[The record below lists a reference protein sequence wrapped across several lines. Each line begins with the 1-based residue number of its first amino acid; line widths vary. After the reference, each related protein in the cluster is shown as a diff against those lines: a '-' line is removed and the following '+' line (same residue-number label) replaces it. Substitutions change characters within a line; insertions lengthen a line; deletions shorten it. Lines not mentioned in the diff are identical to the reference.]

1 MTRTRRA
8 GLSLILVALL
18 FLTTAL
24 PVVAAD
30 IFRFYAPPG
39 GAYANA
45 AFERDATVE
54 VQVTVEHEGVA
65 ISSWFLA
72 VSRGGSTVYEPRELT
87 AGADVLDYQ
96 IYGETP
102 PSTKVLKEPPA
113 ILTADNVITSADFNT
128 VVATAETVSFS
139 MFVYIPTAQFQPAGE
154 YTDTVTLSLYTGDYA
169 TPASHVLADSV
180 CLAVTGRLAE
190 LIDIYSD
197 REPGI
202 RYMDLT
208 TTEAGRLIATVNER
222 SNSSTGY
229 TVTLTS
235 ANLAADVSGATEP
248 FFAHTTASGTLEYT
262 LTYGGAAVAGW
273 SSGSA
278 VITDTVGTTAPE
290 WLSKELRI
298 SYVGSTT
305 LPAGDYE
312 DVVALTISA
321 K

>member
-1 MTRTRRA
+1 MIKLGRA
-8 GLSLILVALL
+8 ALNRM
-18 FLTTAL
+18 FLTL
-24 PVVAAD
+24 LVGPVAFVGAAD

-54 VQVTVEHEGVA
+54 VQISIEHEGVA
-65 ISSWFLA
+65 IPTWFLS
-72 VSRGGSTVYEPRELT
+72 VSRGGSAVYEPRELSL
-87 AGADVLDYQ
+87 GVDILDYQ

-102 PSTKVLKEPPA
+102 PSVRVLKEPPA
-113 ILTADNVITSADFNT
+113 ILTADNVITSADFGAIA
-128 VVATAETVSFS
+128 ATAEIVSFS
-139 MFVYIPTAQFQPAGE
+139 MFFYVPSAQFQPAGE

-180 CLAVTGRLAE
+180 SLAMTGRLAE

-208 TTEAGRLIATVNER
+208 TTMAGSLIATVNER

-229 TVTLTS
+229 TVSLTS
-235 ANLAADVSGATEP
+235 ANLAADISGATEP
-248 FFAHTTASGTLEYT
+248 FFSHTSASGTLEYT
-262 LTYGGAAVAGW
+262 LTYGGVAVGGW
-273 SSGSA
+273 ASGTA
-278 VITDTVGTTAPE
+278 VITDSVGTTAPE
-290 WLSKELRI
+290 WLSNPLRI
-298 SYVGSTT
+298 SYVGSVT

-312 DVVALTISA
+312 DVVTLTISA

>member
-1 MTRTRRA
+1 MTRIVHFC
-8 GLSLILVALL
+8 SVLILFVASV
-18 FLTTAL
+18 AG
-24 PVVAAD
+24 VSAAD

-54 VQVTVEHEGVA
+54 VQVSIEHEGVA
-65 ISSWFLA
+65 IPSWFLA

-102 PSTKVLKEPPA
+102 PSVKVLKEPPA

-128 VVATAETVSFS
+128 LVVTAETVSFS
-139 MFVYIPTAQFQPAGE
+139 MFVYVPTAQFQPAGE

-169 TPASHVLADSV
+169 TPASHVLEDSV
-180 CLAVTGRLAE
+180 SLAVTGRLAE

-208 TTEAGRLIATVNER
+208 ATETGRLIATINER

-229 TVTLTS
+229 TVSLTS
-235 ANLAADVSGATEP
+235 ANLAADLGGATEP
-248 FFAHTTASGTLEYT
+248 YFAHTSAAGSLEYT
-262 LTYGGAAVAGW
+262 LTYGGSAVAGW
-273 SSGSA
+273 SSGTS
-278 VITDTVGTTAPE
+278 VITDSVGTTAPE

-298 SYVGSTT
+298 SYVGSAA

-312 DVVALTISA
+312 DIVTLTISS